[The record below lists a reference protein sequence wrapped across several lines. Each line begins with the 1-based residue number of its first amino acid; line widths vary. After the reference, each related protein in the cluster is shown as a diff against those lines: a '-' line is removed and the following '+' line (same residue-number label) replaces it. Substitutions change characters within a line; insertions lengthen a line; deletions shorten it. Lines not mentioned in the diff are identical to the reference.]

1 MEFAATKHY
10 CPCCGFADLNA
21 PAYRSIGSP
30 PWPNHGAPPYELRY
44 GLPSYDVCHCCGF
57 EFGNDD
63 NPGTSTP
70 VTFEAYR
77 ATWIADG
84 CLWFDASKRP
94 GDWRVDEQL
103 SAAGIS

>member
-1 MEFAATKHY
+1 METAAIKHY
-10 CPCCGFADLNA
+10 CPCCGFADLSA
-21 PAYRSIGSP
+21 PAYRLLGSP
-30 PWPNHGAPPYELRY
+30 PWPNHGPPPYELRY
-44 GLPSYDVCHCCGF
+44 GLPSYDVCYCCGF

-63 NPGTSTP
+63 NPGTSAP

-84 CLWFDASKRP
+84 CPWFDASKRP
-94 GDWRVDEQL
+94 SGWLADEQM